1 MLVVKVIDDRSLVVI
16 HYTAQEGYDYAD
28 GTSGSLLTAKAVPV
42 VSKMNTS
49 GSPFT
54 LAVIKK
60 EVQYFD
66 VQVDNIE
73 LLQYSYGVAVYTG
86 DDAIAR
92 AHERLGES
100 EYNIFF
106 NNCESF
112 VNWVI
117 TEKDESPQ
125 GGAAAVTGGMTAL
138 GVIGAVAMGIYA
150 FFFRGK
156 KND

>member
-28 GTSGSLLTAKAVPV
+28 GTSCSLLTAKVVPV
-42 VSKMNTS
+42 VLKKNTS
-49 GSPFT
+49 GS

-66 VQVDNIE
+66 IQVDNIE
-73 LLQYSYGVAVYTG
+73 LLQYSDGVAVYTG
-86 DDAIAR
+86 DDAIDR
-92 AHERLGES
+92 ASKKLGES
-100 EYNIFF
+100 KYNLFF

-125 GGAAAVTGGMTAL
+125 GWAAAVAGGMTAL